1 MLAGM
6 RWINLAKVLQTWRSM
21 LTHFF
26 FVITTFGG
34 AGYGNVIPST
44 NLEWLVDTFLNLI
57 GSSLFICIFI
67 DFVVEY

>member
-1 MLAGM
+1 MDQFSTGATD
-6 RWINLAKVLQTWRSM
+6 IEKYVDS
-21 LTHFF
+21 FF

-44 NLEWLVDTFLNLI
+44 NLEWFIDTFLNLI